1 MSWGV
6 TSHDIYLAS
15 TDGKVLRRLS
25 PENNTTIHGISD
37 WSEDGRIIF
46 TEWNKEDMFVGPVMV
61 NADGSG
67 YHRLE
72 QARGGTHARWIP
84 ITFWYS
90 KDNLHNSRKL
100 QEIGIR

>member
-25 PENNTTIHGISD
+25 PENNTAIHGISD
-37 WSEDGRIIF
+37 WSEDGRILF
-46 TEWNKEDMFVGPVMV
+46 TEWNKNDMFQGPVVV

-72 QARGGTHARWIP
+72 QARGGEKARWIP
-84 ITFWYS
+84 
-90 KDNLHNSRKL
+90 R
-100 QEIGIR
+100 